1 MKRNTGDGLMVTT
14 VPESILS
21 TFKVLNNNNN
31 SLDRLN
37 NLYQNSRKRKMCR
50 RETSHNT
57 THATLYVKCGGS
69 TVYV

>member
-21 TFKVLNNNNN
+21 NN

-57 THATLYVKCGGS
+57 THATLNVKHGGS